1 MKRHLSMLAAGL
13 LAVAALYGRRP
24 FDEEEPAVIDRRY
37 NGGATLSER
46 SLRKS
51 AGAYEWGRDL
61 PWQDIFDHV
70 ERPLDLCG
78 SAAV

>member
-13 LAVAALYGRRP
+13 LAVAALFERRP

-37 NGGATLSER
+37 NGGATFFER

-51 AGAYEWGRDL
+51 
-61 PWQDIFDHV
+61 V
-70 ERPLDLCG
+70 E
-78 SAAV
+78 S